1 MIPLRDTQEI
11 SIFPIAT
18 IGIILVNV
26 FVFVWMYVFAFSA
39 KNFQYGLTLFYVKYG
54 LVPFEITHGKLI
66 YPTIRPL
73 WVTLFTSMFIHG
85 GFGHIL
91 GNMWFFWIFG
101 NNVEDYL
108 GSVKFV
114 IFYIAGGI
122 VAALTQIAIN
132 PSSKVPVIGASG
144 AIAAVM
150 GAYFYLFPRSNIK
163 TLVFVFY
170 FVTFVE
176 IPAPFFLLF
185 WFLMQLIPGLT
196 PSGASQGVAF
206 WAHIGGFVFGLLA
219 AIVIKKLKDSG
230 NFGEYYY
237 G

>member
-1 MIPLRDTQEI
+1 MLPLRDTQEI

-18 IGIILVNV
+18 ISIIVINVLV
-26 FVFVWMYVFAFSA
+26 FIAMYISAFSSPRPD
-39 KNFQYGLTLFYVKYG
+39 YSLTLTYVKYG
-54 LVPFEITHGKLI
+54 LVPFEFTKGKLI
-66 YPTIRPL
+66 YPTIRPVWL
-73 WVTLFTSMFIHG
+73 TLFTSMFIHG

-114 IFYIAGGI
+114 LFYLAGGV

-132 PSSKVPVIGASG
+132 PVSKVPVIGASG

-150 GAYFYLFPRSNIK
+150 GAYFYLFPRSKVK
-163 TLVFVFY
+163 TLVYVFY

-176 IPAPFFLLF
+176 IPASIFLVF
-185 WFLMQLIPGLT
+185 WFFMQLIPGLT
-196 PSGASQGVAF
+196 PSGSSQGVAF
-206 WAHIGGFVFGLLA
+206 WAHIGGFVFGFLVA
-219 AIVIKKLKDSG
+219 VVIKKFKGSESYG
-230 NFGEYYY
+230 IYY
-237 G
+237 

>member
-1 MIPLRDTQEI
+1 MLPLKDTQEI

-18 IGIILVNV
+18 ISIILINV
-26 FVFVWMYVFAFSA
+26 LIFIVMYVTAYSSP
-39 KNFQYGLTLFYVKYG
+39 KPQYSLALTYVKYG
-54 LVPFEITHGKLI
+54 LVPFELTKGEII
-66 YPTIRPL
+66 YPTIRPVWL
-73 WVTLFTSMFIHG
+73 TLFTSMFIHG
-85 GFGHIL
+85 SFGHIL

-114 IFYIAGGI
+114 LFYIAGG
-122 VAALTQIAIN
+122 VAAALTQIAIN
-132 PSSKVPVIGASG
+132 PLSKVPVIGASG

-150 GAYFYLFPRSNIK
+150 GAYFYLFPRSKIK
-163 TLVFVFY
+163 TLVYALY
-170 FVTFVE
+170 FITFVE
-176 IPAPFFLLF
+176 IPAPFFLLI

-206 WAHIGGFVFGLLA
+206 WAHIGGFVFGVLFAML
-219 AIVIKKLKDSG
+219 IKKMRGDG
-230 NFGEYYY
+230 TYGGYYY